1 MNTDHNIVC
10 STRRGL
16 VGRQRR
22 KELLL
27 KKLCKIGHKP
37 IPQRSQNILPEIILV
52 NLNAYK

>member
-16 VGRQRR
+16 VGRLKR

-37 IPQRSQNILPEIILV
+37 IPQRSQNILPEIILA